1 MLNFFKKRFK
11 RKALLSDKGFGLA
24 ESIISIVLLSLLI
37 SYSIIFISKRQD
49 TLYKANLTSA
59 INNEIDRDIE
69 TIKNYLWVH
78 HFKPKKGSTAAK
90 YDISGK
96 YCDDLINTFRFFTS
110 DDYSWRPGS
119 NKNSY
124 YGQSRNKIFRGQP
137 IIITRKVISTRPL
150 DLGNDLT
157 MDKSIAK
164 IVYVVTRNNENTLWS
179 SLDLTSE
186 AHSWCSKR

>member
-1 MLNFFKKRFK
+1 MLNFFKKKFT
-11 RKALLSDKGFGLA
+11 RKSLFSNRGFGLT
-24 ESIISIVLLSLLI
+24 ESIISIVLLSVLV

-78 HFKPKKGSTAAK
+78 HFKPKQGSTAAK

-96 YCDDLINTFRFFTS
+96 YCDDLINTFRFFTT

-124 YGQSRNKIFRGQP
+124 YGQSRNKIFRGYP
-137 IIITRKVISTRPL
+137 IIITRKIVSQRPL

-164 IVYVVTRNNENTLWS
+164 IVYVVTRNNEKTLWS